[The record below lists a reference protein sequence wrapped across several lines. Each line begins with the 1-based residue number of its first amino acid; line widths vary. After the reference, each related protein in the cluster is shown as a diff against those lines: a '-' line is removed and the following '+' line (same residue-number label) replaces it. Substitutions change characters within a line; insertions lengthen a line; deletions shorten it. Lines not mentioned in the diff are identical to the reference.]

1 MSHESCIIDNSREMS
16 NVNTD
21 ISHFKLIFTIDPT
34 IPSILT
40 AYRYIDTFA
49 CIYILK
55 CILSTYRVN

>member
-1 MSHESCIIDNSREMS
+1 MS